1 MSAKKSGNRK
11 VSGRGESSYGGGL
24 CGTGAA
30 ERSGEQWPLTALL
43 LYQSEPFVIGETSSL
58 GGTDISLL
66 PLRCKWST
74 WALWNFVMSDSATAL
89 TVTHQD
95 SLSMGFSRQEYWS
108 GLPFPTPGD
117 LPDPGIKTVSSAL
130 KVDSLSISHLG
141 SPESY
146 SSYIFIVLGN
156 LHIVLKRLHQLT
168 FLAGIH
174 KFSFFSTCLTI
185 LNYFSFLS

>member
-117 LPDPGIKTVSSAL
+117 LPDPGIKIVSLAL
-130 KVDSLSISHLG
+130 NVDSLLLNDLG
-141 SPESY
+141 SPKSY
-146 SSYIFIVLGN
+146 SSYISIVLGN
-156 LHIVLKRLHQLT
+156 LHIVLNRGYTSL
-168 FLAGIH
+168 
-174 KFSFFSTCLTI
+174 
-185 LNYFSFLS
+185 LS

>member
-117 LPDPGIKTVSSAL
+117 LSDPGVELASPAL
-130 KVDSLSISHLG
+130 KVDSLLLSH
-141 SPESY
+141 
-146 SSYIFIVLGN
+146 
-156 LHIVLKRLHQLT
+156 
-168 FLAGIH
+168 
-174 KFSFFSTCLTI
+174 
-185 LNYFSFLS
+185 